1 MQAKK
6 NAKKEVLLISGLG
19 NLVDLCPSAAIALRL
34 HPHARIAFSSRTAL
48 PDVLS
53 QNLPG
58 DDGEVHL
65 LGVGLTGD
73 PAQLET
79 VLDDC
84 KRHGVRVVWH
94 SAAFPFPASLPD
106 SLRDLLEIDFDAEA
120 ACLVEVLARSCKDG
134 ADFLV
139 SLAQGKAK
147 GADAKAWY
155 ERIEAVG
162 WNFGGTHDFVPLERL
177 VRDLADCVP
186 PVRWDG
192 PTLRLLDAFARWGG
206 RELEAVGPVMRQL
219 RRDIVRVAKSDA
231 HRVLVTG
238 ENGTGKET
246 VAMLLHVQSGRPGPF
261 LAFNCAT
268 VSRDLLESRL
278 FGHAKGAFT
287 GAGEKRP
294 GLFRE
299 ADGGTLF
306 LDEIGELPLEM
317 QGLLLRALQDG
328 LVQGVGETDEVA
340 VDVRVVAATNRDLAE
355 LVREGRFRE
364 DLYFR
369 LSLVELHVPPLR
381 ERRDEFPVIV
391 RNFWRKAMTNRRPLA
406 DDDLAALAAYDW
418 PGNVRE
424 LHNVLERAAL
434 FPNRTVADL
443 VAEEA
448 KKCMSLRRG
457 AGAGVPMVAD
467 PVADREAR
475 VPPGGDSELLA
486 DVIHAHILKVLERH
500 GGNRS
505 EAARALGISRGTLR
519 ANLKRL
525 PDRPAGENTL

>member
-6 NAKKEVLLISGLG
+6 SAKKEVLLISGLG
-19 NLVDLCPSAAIALRL
+19 NLADLCPSAAVALRR
-34 HPHARIAFSSRTAL
+34 HPNARIAFSSRAAL

-53 QNLPG
+53 QNRPG

-65 LGVGLTGD
+65 LGIGLTAD
-73 PAQLET
+73 PARLKAALE
-79 VLDDC
+79 DC

-94 SAAFPFPASLPD
+94 SVAFPFPASLAD
-106 SLRDLLEIDFDAEA
+106 TFRDLIEIDFDAEA
-120 ACLVEVLARSCKDG
+120 ASLVEGLARSFRIE

-139 SLAQGKAK
+139 SLAQGQAR
-147 GADAKAWY
+147 GADAKAWHA
-155 ERIEAVG
+155 RIEAVG
-162 WNFGGTHDFVPLERL
+162 WNFGGTHDYVPLERL
-177 VRDLADCVP
+177 VRDLAAGVP
-186 PVRWDG
+186 PVRWDA
-192 PTLRLLDAFARWGG
+192 PTRRLIDAFGRWGG
-206 RELEAVGPVMRQL
+206 RELEAVGPAMRQL

-231 HRVLVTG
+231 SRILVTG

-287 GAGEKRP
+287 GAGESRP

-317 QGLLLRALQDG
+317 QGILLRVLQDG

-340 VDVRVVAATNRDLAE
+340 VDVRVVAATNRDLAAC
-355 LVREGRFRE
+355 VREGRFRE

-381 ERRDEFPVIV
+381 ERREEFPEIA
-391 RNFWRKAMTNRRPLA
+391 RNLWLKARTGRRPLT
-406 DDDLAALAAYDW
+406 DGDLAALAAYDW

-434 FPNRTVADL
+434 FPHRALADL

-448 KKCMSLRRG
+448 RKCAALRRG
-457 AGAGVPMVAD
+457 EEPDARPAAAPGAGAETRD
-467 PVADREAR
+467 S
-475 VPPGGDSELLA
+475 PGDVSERLA
-486 DVIHAHILKVLERH
+486 DVIHAHVLKVIERH

-519 ANLKRL
+519 ANLKRA
-525 PDRPAGENTL
+525 PDRPAGNDAH